1 MDKNKSAY
9 KLDGLPKVYWIN
21 LDSDV
26 RRRRY
31 MEDQFSYWGI
41 DDHVRVSAYDGRDGN
56 VQQFLCGRYPDNVTS
71 SEIGC
76 CMSHL
81 KAIKDFYDNTDD
93 EY

>member
-31 MEDQFSYWGI
+31 MEDQFSYWKLMIMFEYLHMMGELEMFNNFFI
-41 DDHVRVSAYDGRDGN
+41 DK
-56 VQQFLCGRYPDNVTS
+56 YPDNVTT

-81 KAIKDFYDNTDD
+81 SH
-93 EY
+93 